1 MTNGFARR
9 LAGARGDLCS
19 LERAPDELTSPNL
32 IFRFGPGTVPAFA
45 LRASY
50 PAGYWLCA

>member
-1 MTNGFARR
+1 MTNGFAWR